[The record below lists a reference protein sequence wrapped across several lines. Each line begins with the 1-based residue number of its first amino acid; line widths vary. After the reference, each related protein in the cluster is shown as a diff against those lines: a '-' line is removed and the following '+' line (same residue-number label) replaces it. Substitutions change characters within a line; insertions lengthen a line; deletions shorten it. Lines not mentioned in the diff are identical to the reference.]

1 MTPMEQR
8 LESVQERFV
17 YSRYAIAAQ
26 SVEAA
31 LCCSVEY
38 DTDFLKVIPDE
49 IIERD
54 YGCGDPTPYVRPG
67 ETVVDL
73 GSGGGKACYILAQ
86 IVGAAG
92 KVIGVAWND
101 QMLALARRHR
111 ETVAEGLG
119 FAHIQFLCGLFPGLT
134 LVLESSGW

>member
-1 MTPMEQR
+1 MEQR

-54 YGCGDPTPYVRPG
+54 YGCGDPTP
-67 ETVVDL
+67 
-73 GSGGGKACYILAQ
+73 
-86 IVGAAG
+86 
-92 KVIGVAWND
+92 
-101 QMLALARRHR
+101 
-111 ETVAEGLG
+111 
-119 FAHIQFLCGLFPGLT
+119 
-134 LVLESSGW
+134 